1 MAVENK
7 LQVIKNQEEEEKFL
21 FFWLAL
27 IRYYIYTE
35 KQNKMNDFLMLM
47 EEIQDDIL
55 PYGIVLEGVDSSDPI
70 EIRYKTVQK

>member
-27 IRYYIYTE
+27 IRFYIYTE

-47 EEIQDDIL
+47 E
-55 PYGIVLEGVDSSDPI
+55 
-70 EIRYKTVQK
+70 

>member
-1 MAVENK
+1 LAVENK